1 MYTFAL
7 DAGASALVGLKS
19 GGICTDADYER
30 LIDAHRRFWA
40 EASTSN
46 MPKLLL
52 VIDPGQKPPDPRW
65 RQRMAAIR
73 DQSREFRSAIVTSS
87 MVERGVLTAL
97 TWLRPASLGQKV
109 VAMGTFD
116 EAVAWF
122 EAEVGGCSPLL
133 RALYTKAREDTKLAS
148 TSAST

>member
-7 DAGASALVGLKS
+7 DARASAFVGLKS
-19 GGICTDADYER
+19 GASCTDLDYER

-40 EASTSN
+40 EASTGS
-46 MPKLLL
+46 MAKLVL
-52 VIDPGQKPPDPRW
+52 VIDPGQKPPSPRW

-73 DQSREFRSAIVTSS
+73 DQSRPFRSAIVTSS
-87 MVERGVLTAL
+87 LVERGVITAL
-97 TWLRPASLGQKV
+97 TWLRPAGPEQKI

-122 EAEVGGCSPLL
+122 EAEVGGCSTLL
-133 RALYTKAREDTKLAS
+133 RSLYAKAREEPKLAS
-148 TSAST
+148 SLAST